1 LVVSDTFFCVCP
13 AFHLDNTLWSFH
25 HPESISIW
33 VALDDVTVQN
43 GCMNFMPRSH
53 REAVAH
59 IGDDADYAMTPSGQA
74 VRGGEGDFFHKCDS
88 RHEIAHLTAGLG
100 SDFVHHL

>member
-1 LVVSDTFFCVCP
+1 MPVIPSSPFVLRDSFRGFQV
-13 AFHLDNTLWSFH
+13 TL
-25 HPESISIW
+25 
-33 VALDDVTVQN
+33 QN
-43 GCMNFMPRSH
+43 GCMNFMPGSH